1 VAYRRLPLAEGFVEY
16 VVDGPED
23 ARDLLIFH
31 SGTPNAATHWD
42 GLIAAAAHAGLRTTV
57 YSRGGY
63 GTSPRRE
70 GRTIAGEAAITAAL
84 ADRLGAER
92 FFVLGTSGGGPP
104 ALAAAALLADRV
116 LACGVAAGL
125 APRVEA
131 GPAWDAFV
139 PEQQRAEWDALA
151 ADDIGPLLDDFRQSI
166 DIFGGMTAT
175 KLRSIGGQPDAR
187 AVRYDHRHQFIP
199 ALVRSMRRAVSH
211 GFYGYLD
218 DNIAQARD
226 WGFRVA
232 DIRVPVVVR
241 HGALDRLVN
250 MEHGRWL
257 AANIPGARGTFLD
270 DAGHGSICLPWS
282 EVVTELV
289 EAARSV

>member
-1 VAYRRLPLAEGFVEY
+1 MAYRRLRLAEGFVEY

-23 ARDLLIFH
+23 ARHLLIFH
-31 SGTPNAATHWD
+31 SGTPNAAVHWD
-42 GLIAAAAHAGLRTTV
+42 GLIAAAAAADMRVAV

-70 GRTIAGEAAITAAL
+70 GRTMADEAAITGAL
-84 ADRLGAER
+84 ADRVGAER

-104 ALAAAALLADRV
+104 ALAAAALLAERV

-131 GPAWDAFV
+131 GPAWAGFV
-139 PEQQRAEWDALA
+139 PEAQLAEWDALA
-151 ADDIGPLLDDFRQSI
+151 RGDIDALVDDFRQTVG
-166 DIFGGMTAT
+166 IFGSMTAT
-175 KLRSIGGQPDAR
+175 KLVSLAGRPDAR
-187 AVRYDHRHQFIP
+187 AVRFDHRHQFIP
-199 ALVRSMRRAVSH
+199 ALIRSMRRAVSH
-211 GFYGYLD
+211 GFHGYLD

-232 DIRVPVVVR
+232 EIRRPVVIR

-250 MEHGRWL
+250 VAQGRWL

-282 EVVTELV
+282 DVVSELV
-289 EAARSV
+289 AAARV

>member
-1 VAYRRLPLAEGFVEY
+1 M
-16 VVDGPED
+16 
-23 ARDLLIFH
+23 LIFH

-70 GRTIAGEAAITAAL
+70 GRTIADEAAITAAL

-104 ALAAAALLADRV
+104 ALAATALLGDRV

-139 PEQQRAEWDALA
+139 PKPQLAEWDALA
-151 ADDIGPLLDDFRQSI
+151 AGDLEPLLDDFRQTI
-166 DIFGGMTAT
+166 
-175 KLRSIGGQPDAR
+175 
-187 AVRYDHRHQFIP
+187 
-199 ALVRSMRRAVSH
+199 
-211 GFYGYLD
+211 
-218 DNIAQARD
+218 
-226 WGFRVA
+226 
-232 DIRVPVVVR
+232 
-241 HGALDRLVN
+241 
-250 MEHGRWL
+250 
-257 AANIPGARGTFLD
+257 
-270 DAGHGSICLPWS
+270 
-282 EVVTELV
+282 
-289 EAARSV
+289 